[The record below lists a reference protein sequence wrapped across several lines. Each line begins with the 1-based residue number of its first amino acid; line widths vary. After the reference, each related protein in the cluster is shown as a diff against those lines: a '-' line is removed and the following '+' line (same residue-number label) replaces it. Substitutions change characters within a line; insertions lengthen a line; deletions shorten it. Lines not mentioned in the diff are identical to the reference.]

1 MVCGAAPSGFSGEE
15 AEAGGMLGHS
25 LGLSGV
31 ISEGKEAVG
40 KEDEG
45 FPLFVGIFTHAAVCP
60 GLPK

>member
-1 MVCGAAPSGFSGEE
+1 M
-15 AEAGGMLGHS
+15 AGGMLGHS

-31 ISEGKEAVG
+31 IREGKEAVG

-45 FPLFVGIFTHAAVCP
+45 FPSFVGIFTHAAVCP